1 MKNILII
8 LVCLFVTFNFV
19 AQASREK
26 DSHEH
31 GAANVMLAMEGEKL
45 QLNFEVPSD
54 SLIGFEH
61 LPKSPDQRH
70 NFSKA
75 ISTLS
80 EPSKLFSIP
89 ANAECLL
96 VSVNVSQSLF
106 SGKGGHGHDEKDDHG
121 HDEKGFWDS
130 LFGHDEKDDHGHD
143 EKDDHGHDEKDD
155 HGHDKSE
162 KSEIH
167 SEFHSKYQWNC
178 HHLDDLDSIE
188 TELMNIF
195 PRIEEIR
202 VSWIAENGQG
212 SIELESK
219 DDPIRGWK

>member
-1 MKNILII
+1 MKNILIVF
-8 LVCLFVTFNFV
+8 VCLIVSFNFL
-19 AQASREK
+19 AKAAREK

-45 QLNFEVPSD
+45 QLNFEVPSE

-61 LPKSPDQRH
+61 LPKSQDQLQ

-89 ANAECLL
+89 SKAECLL
-96 VSVNVSQSLF
+96 VGVNVSQSLF
-106 SGKGGHGHDEKDDHG
+106 SGKDEHGHDEKDNHG
-121 HDEKGFWDS
+121 HDEKGFWNS

-143 EKDDHGHDEKDD
+143 E
-155 HGHDKSE
+155 SE

-178 HHLDDLDSIE
+178 HHLDDLVSIG
-188 TELMNIF
+188 TQLMKIF

-202 VSWIAENGQG
+202 LSWIAQNSQG

-219 DDPIRGWK
+219 DDRMKGWK

>member
-1 MKNILII
+1 MKNILNV
-8 LVCLFVTFNFV
+8 LVCLIVSFNV
-19 AQASREK
+19 LAESSREK

-45 QLNFEVPSD
+45 QLNFEVPSE

-61 LPKSPDQRH
+61 FPKSQDQRWYF
-70 NFSKA
+70 NEA
-75 ISTLS
+75 IKTLL

-96 VSVNVSQSLF
+96 VGINVSQSLF
-106 SGKGGHGHDEKDDHG
+106 SGEDEHGHDEKD
-121 HDEKGFWDS
+121 E
-130 LFGHDEKDDHGHD
+130 HGHD
-143 EKDDHGHDEKDD
+143 EKDEHGHDESD
-155 HGHDKSE
+155 

-167 SEFHSKYQWNC
+167 SEFSSKYHWNC
-178 HHLDDLDSIE
+178 EHLDEIDSID
-188 TELMNIF
+188 TQLMNIF

-202 VSWIAENGQG
+202 VRWITKNNQG

-219 DDPIRGWK
+219 DDRIKGWK

>member
-1 MKNILII
+1 MKNILNV
-8 LVCLFVTFNFV
+8 LVCLIVSFNV
-19 AQASREK
+19 LAESSREK

-45 QLNFEVPSD
+45 QLNFEVPSE

-61 LPKSPDQRH
+61 FPKSQDQRWYF
-70 NFSKA
+70 NEA
-75 ISTLS
+75 IKTLL

-96 VSVNVSQSLF
+96 VGIKVSQSLF
-106 SGKGGHGHDEKDDHG
+106 SAEDEHGHDEKD
-121 HDEKGFWDS
+121 E
-130 LFGHDEKDDHGHD
+130 HGHD
-143 EKDDHGHDEKDD
+143 EKDEHGHDEKDE
-155 HGHDKSE
+155 HGHDESD

-167 SEFHSKYQWNC
+167 SEFSSKYHWNC
-178 HHLDDLDSIE
+178 EHLDEIDSIG
-188 TELMNIF
+188 TQLMNIF

-202 VSWIAENGQG
+202 VRWITKNNQG

-219 DDPIRGWK
+219 DDRIKGWK

>member
-1 MKNILII
+1 MKNILIVF
-8 LVCLFVTFNFV
+8 VCLIVSFNFL
-19 AQASREK
+19 AKAAREK

-45 QLNFEVPSD
+45 QLNFEVPSE

-61 LPKSPDQRH
+61 LPKSQDQLQ

-89 ANAECLL
+89 SKAECLL
-96 VSVNVSQSLF
+96 VGVNVSQSLF
-106 SGKGGHGHDEKDDHG
+106 SGKDEHGHDEKDNHG

-143 EKDDHGHDEKDD
+143 E
-155 HGHDKSE
+155 SE

-178 HHLDDLDSIE
+178 HHLDDLDSIG
-188 TELMNIF
+188 TQLMNIF

-202 VSWIAENGQG
+202 VSWISENGQG

-219 DDPIRGWK
+219 DDQMKGWK